1 MPGLRSFFYPTATP
15 ENRAISRR
23 LSRNVSHLG
32 RHYGGRNLQYRGGVS
47 IVLVHGRCLTGAVW
61 DLVAEGLRG
70 RGRRVEVVEL
80 HRGSLLADTAAVQE
94 VVDLLEEPVVVCG
107 WSYGGMVITGL
118 AVGPSSHLVYLCAL
132 MPAEGESAI
141 ELGSR
146 HPGGLAALVDTDE
159 AGDLVLRG
167 DQLDEIL
174 WPDVGSETAAAA
186 RTKLRSQAMQS
197 FREAPPRVAW
207 RQTPSTYVVGRRDRA
222 FHRHLVDEMASRAA
236 TVIEWDTSHSPL
248 LSRPD
253 LVADLLAYIDVG

>member
-1 MPGLRSFFYPTATP
+1 MAVVDEFDYAALTAQP
-15 ENRAISRR
+15 
-23 LSRNVSHLG
+23 HPYLG
-32 RHYGGRNLQYRGGVS
+32 RDGGEDLQYRGGMS
-47 IVLVHGRCLTGAVW
+47 IVLVHGRCVTGAVW
-61 DLVAEGLRG
+61 DLVADELRG
-70 RGRRVEVVEL
+70 RQVEVVEL
-80 HRGSLLADTAAVQE
+80 HRGSLLADTEAVQD
-94 VVDLLEEPVVVCG
+94 VVDLHGEPIVVCG

-118 AVGPSSHLVYLCAL
+118 ALGASSHLVYLCAL

-174 WPDVGSETAAAA
+174 WPDAPAKTAATA
-186 RTKLRSQAMQS
+186 RTMLRPAMES
-197 FREAPPRVAW
+197 FREAPPQVAW
-207 RQTPSTYVVGRRDRA
+207 RQTPSTYVVGRHDRA
-222 FHRHLVDEMASRAA
+222 FHRQFVDEMASRAA

-253 LVADLLAYIDVG
+253 LVVDLLARIDAG

>member
-1 MPGLRSFFYPTATP
+1 M
-15 ENRAISRR
+15 
-23 LSRNVSHLG
+23 
-32 RHYGGRNLQYRGGVS
+32 RGG
-47 IVLVHGRCLTGAVW
+47 LL
-61 DLVAEGLRG
+61 G

-94 VVDLLEEPVVVCG
+94 VVDRLGEPVVVCG

-118 AVGPSSHLVYLCAL
+118 TLGASSHLVYLCAL

-146 HPGGLAALVDTDE
+146 YPGGLAALVDTDG

-174 WPDVGSETAAAA
+174 WPDAPPETAARA
-186 RTKLRSQAMQS
+186 RTMLRPQAMQS

-207 RQTPSTYVVGRRDRA
+207 RHTPSTYVVARYDRA
-222 FHRHLVDEMASRAA
+222 FHRQLVDEMASRAS
-236 TVIEWDTSHSPL
+236 TVVEWDTSHSAL
-248 LSRPD
+248 FSRPD
-253 LVADLLAYIDVG
+253 LVVDLLARIDAD

>member
-1 MPGLRSFFYPTATP
+1 MPWLPTDK
-15 ENRAISRR
+15 S
-23 LSRNVSHLG
+23 LHV
-32 RHYGGRNLQYRGGVS
+32 QYRGGVS
-47 IVLVHGRCLTGAVW
+47 VVLVHGRCLTGAVW
-61 DLVAEGLRG
+61 DLVADGLRG

-80 HRGSLLADTAAVQE
+80 HRGSLLADTVAVQE
-94 VVDLLEEPVVVCG
+94 VVDLLGEPVVVCG

-118 AVGPSSHLVYLCAL
+118 ALGASSHLVYLCAL

-253 LVADLLAYIDVG
+253 LVVDLLARTDAGLA

>member
-1 MPGLRSFFYPTATP
+1 
-15 ENRAISRR
+15 
-23 LSRNVSHLG
+23 VS
-32 RHYGGRNLQYRGGVS
+32 V
-47 IVLVHGRCLTGAVW
+47 VLVHGRCLTGSVW
-61 DLVAEGLRG
+61 DLVANELRG

-94 VVDLLEEPVVVCG
+94 VVDLLGEPVVVCG

-118 AVGPSSHLVYLCAL
+118 ALGSSSHLVYLCAL

-167 DQLDEIL
+167 DQVDEIL
-174 WPDVGSETAAAA
+174 WPDAPAETAAMA
-186 RTKLRSQAMQS
+186 RTMLRPQAMQS
-197 FREAPPRVAW
+197 FLEAPARVAW
-207 RQTPSTYVVGRRDRA
+207 RQTPSTYVVGRHDRA
-222 FHRHLVDEMASRAA
+222 FHRQLVDEMASRAA

-253 LVADLLAYIDVG
+253 LVGDQLARIDAGLSPKRLGVMHRP